1 METPEPGSG
10 GGAAGPLGFV
20 RALSTAGRRGCVST
34 GRSVTIS
41 AMALSRRELLWGA
54 GVAGLGLACRRSPQV
69 QVGRIA
75 VPRGVAAG
83 DVSGDRAVIWS
94 QSDRPGQLLVEW
106 DTSARFAA
114 PRRVVGPTV
123 TAASAFTGI
132 VELTGLPAG
141 QTVSYRVTFVDGRD
155 ASAPIVGRFATPPPA
170 GATWRFAWSGDT
182 CGQGYGRNPDHGG
195 LRIYQAIAAA
205 EPRFFLNSG
214 DLIYADNP
222 IPPSITL
229 PDGRVWRN
237 QTDETLARVAE
248 SLDDFRHRFA
258 YNLDDPHLQGF
269 LAGCPVIAQWD
280 DHETRNNWYPGQQL
294 DDPRYR
300 ERDASTLAARARQA
314 LFEFTPIARGAAGLA
329 APIQRVIHYG
339 PDLDVIVVD
348 LRSFRTANDR
358 NRGDDDRAAMLGTAQ
373 ARWLV
378 EALAASRATW
388 KIVACDQP
396 VGLVIPDGDG
406 ADPAHEGWP
415 QGDAGPPRGREREL
429 AWVLGELHR
438 RGVANVVWLTADV
451 HYAAAHHYDPA
462 RGQAGP
468 FTPFWEFVAGPLHAG
483 SFGPNPLDPT
493 FGPEARFVWAPPP
506 GTGNLAPW
514 DGLQSFGTVALDGPS
529 RALTVRLHGPDGGE
543 RHAVTLAPSRGGP
556 G

>member
-222 IPPSITL
+222 ILPSITL

-294 DDPRYR
+294 DDRALPRAR
-300 ERDASTLAARARQA
+300 RLDPGGPGPPGAVRVHADRSRRRRPGRADPARHPLRPRPRRDRGRPAQLPHRQRSQPRRRRPGRHARPPRPGGWSRPWRARARPGRSSPA
-314 LFEFTPIARGAAGLA
+314 ISRSAWSSPTAMAPIRPTRAGPRATPARRAAASASWPGSWASSTGAAW
-329 APIQRVIHYG
+329 
-339 PDLDVIVVD
+339 
-348 LRSFRTANDR
+348 RTSC
-358 NRGDDDRAAMLGTAQ
+358 G
-373 ARWLV
+373 
-378 EALAASRATW
+378 
-388 KIVACDQP
+388 
-396 VGLVIPDGDG
+396 
-406 ADPAHEGWP
+406 
-415 QGDAGPPRGREREL
+415 
-429 AWVLGELHR
+429 
-438 RGVANVVWLTADV
+438 
-451 HYAAAHHYDPA
+451 
-462 RGQAGP
+462 
-468 FTPFWEFVAGPLHAG
+468 
-483 SFGPNPLDPT
+483 
-493 FGPEARFVWAPPP
+493 
-506 GTGNLAPW
+506 
-514 DGLQSFGTVALDGPS
+514 
-529 RALTVRLHGPDGGE
+529 
-543 RHAVTLAPSRGGP
+543 
-556 G
+556 